1 MKIIL
6 CLILISGMAS
16 AQQSSKG
23 QNKESL
29 FKLNIIKGKNNV
41 VITPP
46 RSSDFTFP
54 EDASKADL
62 IKSMDFNADGKKDV
76 LINFGACGTGGC
88 MLGLFL
94 NKSNK
99 FYSLAFFDYLKNP
112 EYIKSKS
119 GQITIK
125 SSQEV
130 EAYNPSKLEVSI
142 YKYDSKTSIYKL
154 VSKKIE
160 FDN

>member
-1 MKIIL
+1 MT
-6 CLILISGMAS
+6 S
-16 AQQSSKG
+16 AQQSSKS
-23 QNKESL
+23 QSKESL
-29 FKLNIIKGKNNV
+29 FKINLIKGKTTV
-41 VITPP
+41 SITPP
-46 RSSDFTFP
+46 KNSDFTFP

-62 IKSMDFNADGKKDV
+62 IEEMDFNADGKKDV

-94 NKSNK
+94 NKNSK

-112 EYIKSKS
+112 EFIKSKS
-119 GQITIK
+119 GRVIIK

-130 EAYNPSKLEVSI
+130 EAYNPSKLEVST

-160 FDN
+160 VDN